1 MCMTAFFF
9 VTLCL
14 PTLFNPVLV
23 LASSLSMSPIPL
35 DPLVENV
42 RGWDNAWTETIF
54 GNGTPPFKTIVYS
67 GPQVTWNG
75 TQWVKYEIKPVN
87 ETAVILRTP
96 TCSYLVGKSVV
107 SLFDPNGTLH
117 VGEMEWIVG
126 QHSVMLNKWVPKLVE
141 TASIS
146 YNSTHVWQ
154 KWIFSDGS
162 ERVLYIDHNNKQTV
176 IFTSRTSATYRVEWL
191 FTDVNVTRII
201 HSNGIEARLDKGS
214 EISLTDFNFNRLT
227 LYDKNKFSLLINF
240 NDIERSYFR
249 NFVSGHSETG
259 SAYVNLIY
267 GNWIINSNETITVD
281 PTTQT
286 FSSEGALDGTIQKFD
301 IDIYPPTEMA
311 TSHSSMC
318 VGQRHQGRFFWIYR
332 GYVSF
337 DTSAIQDYTVI
348 TSATLKLKTK
358 DDYSTD
364 DFTMRIMG
372 GSQPIY
378 NSSLEPADWNCGTT
392 EVATWSSFEYPGYE
406 IYVNFTIP
414 TDQINV
420 MGRTQFELKSDR
432 EGIQPSGLEYVV
444 FCGGYY
450 PAEDQPKLEITW
462 LLPTIYIDGKM
473 HIDGQWWY
481 YWNSTTNEKAAI
493 VLFGGEI
500 VPPYGASDAVR
511 VGSLFIQDEDGYK
524 EQFVLDLHSNGFD
537 VLSPKNDTQNLE
549 KSYYNGTQ
557 DWVKD
562 AAMWLKLNQSYE
574 YVFLFGFSGGGVVAA
589 YEIQKDYAS
598 IFSAA
603 VIADAPVDH
612 DPYGDIY
619 NSAETAS
626 EAKVCTSFI
635 VGEHDLHSLV
645 GNITEQM
652 ENYYDNMVVHKEW
665 HLWEDGHDPFP
676 YKCLTHPDPPETVSD
691 VAYNWYQHRH
701 SLMVLAE
708 ENGTSLTN
716 GDVYIDGQWR
726 GQTGSNFPE
735 LGTCQVFV
743 NDFWEAGQTGC
754 RYGFDYWEDGS
765 TSPNR
770 TITIVG
776 DTTITAY
783 FVKKW
788 CPGDVDGNGVVDK
801 ADVDIVDE
809 AWGSVRGDPSWPNWD
824 SRADLDCNEA
834 IDCIDIA
841 IVLNYRYSWI
851 TPTGHEDGAGWSN
864 PTNTYDDNTATYAQ
878 CHQVSFS
885 SYTNFLTLTY
895 DAGVVSDGLRIW
907 LSHGG
912 GALLK
917 VDLDIYRDGSWVHL
931 FNDYW
936 ILHHEWNEW
945 VTFEFAEGIVTKIR
959 IRYQNWDY
967 LSTPWFRWNEADF
980 RTNTVYP

>member
-1 MCMTAFFF
+1 
-9 VTLCL
+9 V
-14 PTLFNPVLV
+14 
-23 LASSLSMSPIPL
+23 
-35 DPLVENV
+35 
-42 RGWDNAWTETIF
+42 
-54 GNGTPPFKTIVYS
+54 
-67 GPQVTWNG
+67 
-75 TQWVKYEIKPVN
+75 
-87 ETAVILRTP
+87 
-96 TCSYLVGKSVV
+96 
-107 SLFDPNGTLH
+107 
-117 VGEMEWIVG
+117 
-126 QHSVMLNKWVPKLVE
+126 
-141 TASIS
+141 
-146 YNSTHVWQ
+146 
-154 KWIFSDGS
+154 
-162 ERVLYIDHNNKQTV
+162 
-176 IFTSRTSATYRVEWL
+176 
-191 FTDVNVTRII
+191 
-201 HSNGIEARLDKGS
+201 
-214 EISLTDFNFNRLT
+214 
-227 LYDKNKFSLLINF
+227 
-240 NDIERSYFR
+240 
-249 NFVSGHSETG
+249 
-259 SAYVNLIY
+259 
-267 GNWIINSNETITVD
+267 
-281 PTTQT
+281 
-286 FSSEGALDGTIQKFD
+286 
-301 IDIYPPTEMA
+301 
-311 TSHSSMC
+311 
-318 VGQRHQGRFFWIYR
+318 
-332 GYVSF
+332 
-337 DTSAIQDYTVI
+337 
-348 TSATLKLKTK
+348 
-358 DDYSTD
+358 
-364 DFTMRIMG
+364 
-372 GSQPIY
+372 
-378 NSSLEPADWNCGTT
+378 
-392 EVATWSSFEYPGYE
+392 
-406 IYVNFTIP
+406 
-414 TDQINV
+414 
-420 MGRTQFELKSDR
+420 GRTQFELKSDR

-500 VPPYGASDAVR
+500 VPPYDASDAVR

-626 EAKVCTSFI
+626 EVKVCTSFI
-635 VGEHDLHSLV
+635 VGEHDIHQLV

-676 YKCLTHPDPPETVSD
+676 NNCLTHPDPPETVSD

-754 RYGFDYWEDGS
+754 RYGFDHWEDGS

-801 ADVDIVDE
+801 ADVDIVN
-809 AWGSVRGDPSWPNWD
+809 ATWGSRCGDPNWD
-824 SRADLDCNEA
+824 SRAELFYDGI
-834 IDCIDIA
+834 IDVADMA
-841 IVLNYRYSWI
+841 IVTAYCSWWFN
-851 TPTGHEDGAGWSN
+851 PTGHEDSGSFYRNEPNAYDYDESSYCRSSTVRFYKWSSFLILTLSEAITSDKLRLKIGGVPHTYVEIDVDVYKDGAWVDVYQGWEWNWNAWQEKTYAEGSVEKMRVRFKNMNYFSN
-864 PTNTYDDNTATYAQ
+864 PFMY
-878 CHQVSFS
+878 
-885 SYTNFLTLTY
+885 
-895 DAGVVSDGLRIW
+895 
-907 LSHGG
+907 
-912 GALLK
+912 
-917 VDLDIYRDGSWVHL
+917 IY
-931 FNDYW
+931 
-936 ILHHEWNEW
+936 
-945 VTFEFAEGIVTKIR
+945 
-959 IRYQNWDY
+959 
-967 LSTPWFRWNEADF
+967 EADF
-980 RTNTVYP
+980 WKKTVYL